1 MHHTF
6 YISLPPR
13 RLQQEI
19 PSCHIYGG
27 SNNDSKSADEIQAN
41 LFFHYHEYL

>member
-19 PSCHIYGG
+19 PSFHVYGG
-27 SNNDSKSADEIQAN
+27 SKARKQFSVPFPKLAN
-41 LFFHYHEYL
+41 